1 MPTPTTALLIV
12 RVWSEPNAVPP
23 HRFSVSWTEDVT
35 LGLTDERNFSDAGAA
50 AELVRA
56 WLDGLG

>member
-12 RVWSEPNAVPP
+12 RVWSEPGSVPP
-23 HRFSVSWTEDVT
+23 QRFSVSWTEDVT
-35 LGLTDERNFSDAGAA
+35 LGLTYERNLSDAEAT

-56 WLDGLG
+56 WLDRWG